1 MVRGIEIKEVA
12 PDGAIHLIETVSSGP
27 SQIENGSELLCSLF
41 LMAMIVL
48 IAAEAIA
55 RNVFATSLQV
65 TDEVGGYLLVAM
77 TFLSM
82 SVAEAHGAFH
92 RVELIQARV
101 RKKLRMIS
109 QIVFDLMSLGASA
122 LVTWQLTR
130 LTLNSWRAEDVA
142 PTPLQ
147 TPLWLPQSTMAI
159 GMALLCFALLRTI
172 IAKAKR
178 LRGSRQS

>member
-1 MVRGIEIKEVA
+1 MVRSIEIKEVA

-65 TDEVGGYLLVAM
+65 TDEIGGYLLVAM
-77 TFLSM
+77 TFISM

-101 RKKLRMIS
+101 GKKVRMIS

-147 TPLWLPQSTMAI
+147 TPLWLPQSAMAI
-159 GMALLCFALLRTI
+159 GMALLCFALIRTMATKARILR
-172 IAKAKR
+172 
-178 LRGSRQS
+178 RGDRS

>member
-27 SQIENGSELLCSLF
+27 SPIENGSELLCSLF

-101 RKKLRMIS
+101 GKKLRMIS

-130 LTLNSWRAEDVA
+130 LTLNSWHAEDVA

-172 IAKAKR
+172 IVKAKR

>member
-1 MVRGIEIKEVA
+1 MARSIEIKEVA
-12 PDGAIHLIETVSSGP
+12 PDGAVHLIETVSSGP
-27 SQIENGSELLCSLF
+27 SQTENGSELLCSLF

-55 RNVFATSLQV
+55 RNIFSTSLQV
-65 TDEVGGYLLVAM
+65 TDEIGGYLLVAL

-82 SVAEAHGAFH
+82 SVAEAHGGFH
-92 RVELIQARV
+92 RVELIQVRV
-101 RKKLRMIS
+101 GKKVRMIS

-122 LVTWQLTR
+122 LVTWQLMR

-172 IAKAKR
+172 SAKVKH
-178 LRGSRQS
+178 LRGISQS

>member
-1 MVRGIEIKEVA
+1 MVRSIEIKEVA

-65 TDEVGGYLLVAM
+65 TDEIGGYLLVAM

-101 RKKLRMIS
+101 GKKVRMIS

-172 IAKAKR
+172 VAKAKR
-178 LRGSRQS
+178 LRESRQS

>member
-1 MVRGIEIKEVA
+1 MVRNIEIKEVA

-27 SQIENGSELLCSLF
+27 SQIENGSELVCSLF
-41 LMAMIVL
+41 LIAMIVL
-48 IAAEAIA
+48 IGAEAIA
-55 RNVFATSLQV
+55 RNFFGTSLQV
-65 TDEVGGYLLVAM
+65 TDEIGGYLLVAM

-101 RKKLRMIS
+101 GKKMRMIS
-109 QIVFDLMSLGASA
+109 QIVFDLISLGASA
-122 LVTWQLTR
+122 LITWQLTR

-172 IAKAKR
+172 ITKAKH
-178 LRGSRQS
+178 LRGSGQS